1 MEDNLILKVYR
12 NKEDSNQL
20 NLGIE
25 KGANGFELYR
35 IALTLLNKVIEMS
48 KSQNDNVNT
57 DLFLDNFIKDFK
69 KIVKKGE

>member
-1 MEDNLILKVYR
+1 MEDNLVLKVYR
-12 NKEDSNQL
+12 DKEDSNQL

-25 KGANGFELYR
+25 KGVNGFELYR

>member
-1 MEDNLILKVYR
+1 MEDNLVLKVYR